1 MRIFPR
7 DPRISR
13 RTEIAAW
20 AVVGALFL
28 ALLVWLV
35 VTVADQSDQIRETQ
49 AVNQAQDSALAEANR
64 RLEAAGEQP
73 VATPEPG
80 PAGEPG
86 QVGPV
91 GPPGPQGVRGP
102 MGARGLQGIRGALG
116 EGGTDGSTGG
126 TGATGPKGAKG
137 ETGATGLQGPAGA
150 DGADG
155 ADGQDGT
162 DGADPWPF
170 TFTFTVPSDIPGQ
183 DGHTYVVTCHV
194 DGCTVSESD
203 SAQG

>member
-13 RTEIAAW
+13 RAEIAAW
-20 AVVGALFL
+20 AMVGALFL

-35 VTVADQSDQIRETQ
+35 ATVANQSDQIRETQ
-49 AVNQAQDSALAEANR
+49 AVNTAQDSALAEANR
-64 RLEAAGEQP
+64 RLTEAGEPP
-73 VATPEPG
+73 VPTPEPG

-86 QVGPV
+86 QVGPVGPV

-102 MGARGLQGIRGALG
+102 MGARGLQGIRGAAG
-116 EGGTDGSTGG
+116 EEGAEGSTGG
-126 TGATGPKGAKG
+126 TGATGAQGPKG
-137 ETGATGLQGPAGA
+137 ETGEQGPA
-150 DGADG
+150 G

-162 DGADPWPF
+162 DGTDGASPF
-170 TFTFTVPSDIPGQ
+170 PFSFTFTVPSDIPGQ
-183 DGHTYVVTCHV
+183 DGHTYTITCHV

>member
-7 DPRISR
+7 NPQVSR
-13 RTEIAAW
+13 RTVIAAW
-20 AVVGALFL
+20 VVVGALFL

-35 VTVADQSDQIRETQ
+35 VTVASQSDQIRETQ
-49 AVNQAQDSALAEANR
+49 AVNTAQDSALAEANR
-64 RLEAAGEQP
+64 RLTEAGEPP
-73 VATPEPG
+73 VPTPEPG

-91 GPPGPQGVRGP
+91 GPVGPPGPQGVRGP
-102 MGARGLQGIRGALG
+102 VAARGLQGIRGA
-116 EGGTDGSTGG
+116 
-126 TGATGPKGAKG
+126 
-137 ETGATGLQGPAGA
+137 AGD

-155 ADGQDGT
+155 ATGAQGPKGETGPQGPAGPAGTDGADGQDGTDGTDGT

-183 DGHTYVVTCHV
+183 DGHTYIVTCHV

>member
-64 RLEAAGEQP
+64 RLTDAGEQP
-73 VATPEPG
+73 VPTPSAG

-91 GPPGPQGVRGP
+91 GPVGPQGVRGP
-102 MGARGLQGIRGALG
+102 IGARGLQGIRGAAG
-116 EGGTDGSTGG
+116 EDGAEGS
-126 TGATGPKGAKG
+126 TGATGATGAQG
-137 ETGATGLQGPAGA
+137 ETGETGEQGPAGA
-150 DGADG
+150 DGTDG
-155 ADGQDGT
+155 ADGQDGTDGT

-194 DGCTVSESD
+194 DGCTVTESD